1 MGKLTNEFRCRSA
14 CFSIASVLLLSVN
27 GASGF
32 QVCLSVSQKRT
43 RDGESRIGRELAAST
58 FGNQREGRTTSFLG
72 PLFHEDSWSRQRRR
86 AIFSPSF
93 ILGSTGG
100 FSFLEDSS
108 IDHEED
114 LLNYLPSK
122 GYNLAPRTSELL
134 KRVTSQ
140 YINGRGPVVEAEE
153 VLDVINAEYK
163 SCDVPV
169 DVGNVTF
176 EFSLSGD
183 VDDADVARIL
193 SFAAYHR
200 LPADVALLL
209 LGPNEAEDNSFA
221 RCNEVFACEGWKGV
235 RFPRRLSVRPKRKFV
250 KSTKE
255 RYMPLPRA
263 WRKDAQR
270 MAQLAVDEATYVTAP
285 PRRLLSREE
294 FLATMDKELS
304 ATEPLELLPSLFRDV
319 RLIFP
324 RQNKRLKRLR
334 KVVKKQTL
342 LLKHA
347 GLAGLISYVA
357 LNFAWYT
364 CAIVFQWRRTSST
377 VELSS
382 RALGT
387 SLRRFGKV
395 LTAVY
400 VGSQLT
406 RLVRLKL
413 SLVLAPFGNTVL
425 RFTEKKLQVSENVA
439 FALLSG
445 AMIGSCLG
453 IWSIIVLGDATMLRT
468 GSC

>member
-1 MGKLTNEFRCRSA
+1 M
-14 CFSIASVLLLSVN
+14 
-27 GASGF
+27 
-32 QVCLSVSQKRT
+32 
-43 RDGESRIGRELAAST
+43 AAST

-72 PLFHEDSWSRQRRR
+72 PLFYDDNWSRQRRW
-86 AIFSPSF
+86 AIFSPSL

-100 FSFLEDSS
+100 FSFLEDRN
-108 IDHEED
+108 IDDDED
-114 LLNYLPSK
+114 LLNYLPSQRDT
-122 GYNLAPRTSELL
+122 LAPRTYELL
-134 KRVTSQ
+134 KRVTLQ
-140 YINGRGPVVEAEE
+140 YVNGREPVVEAEE
-153 VLDVINAEYK
+153 VLDVVHVEYK
-163 SCDVPV
+163 SYDVPLV
-169 DVGNVTF
+169 VGNVTF
-176 EFSLSGD
+176 DFSSSGD

-200 LPADVALLL
+200 LPADVTLLL
-209 LGPNEAEDNSFA
+209 IGPDMEDNSFA
-221 RCNEVFACEGWKGV
+221 RCSEAFAHEGWKGV
-235 RFPRRLSVRPKRKFV
+235 RFPRGLAVRPKRKFV

-255 RYMPLPRA
+255 RLMPMPRA

-270 MAQLAVDEATYVTAP
+270 MAQLAVNEATNISPP

-319 RLIFP
+319 RMIFP
-324 RQNKRLKRLR
+324 RQNKILKRLQ

-364 CAIVFQWRRTSST
+364 CAIVFHWRRTSSS

-382 RALGT
+382 RALWT

-395 LTAVY
+395 LAAAY

-406 RLVRLKL
+406 RLLRLKL
-413 SLVLAPFGNTVL
+413 SLALAPFGTRVL

-445 AMIGSCLG
+445 AMIGACLG
-453 IWSIIVLGDATMLRT
+453 IWSIIVLGDAAILRT
-468 GSC
+468 GSAHTVHMAM